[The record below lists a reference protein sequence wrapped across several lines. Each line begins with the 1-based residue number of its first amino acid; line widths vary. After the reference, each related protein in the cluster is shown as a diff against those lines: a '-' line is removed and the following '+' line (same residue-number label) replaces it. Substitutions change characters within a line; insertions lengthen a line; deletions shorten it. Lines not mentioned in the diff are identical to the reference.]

1 MFIKRIIL
9 NNFKIHKHLDIELD
23 KLNIIV
29 GENGGGKSSILEAIC
44 YCLFGTTANGAK
56 KNELIKYGEKTG
68 SVTLILSNNY
78 TITKDF
84 SGSIK
89 MFDENNKVI
98 SEKVSEIESFLS
110 LNKDIFMNILYGS
123 QNNIYDYFLK
133 FNAKEKDFLDNVF
146 NLDTLTENISNVLLE
161 SKNEFNIRIR
171 EIKTINESRNNL
183 LKIIDKL
190 LRSCNMNN
198 INDLQNSVNIAYA
211 QLQDIKEK
219 QKAFQIRDSLIKN
232 IERCKGT
239 LSKLENDLLKV
250 TNQYDNDNKQV
261 EILKNQFRDY
271 LIRLEHELQ
280 VTIDS
285 NNLQL
290 LFDMFNN
297 NTDLKQHLNRIKQIA
312 LKGIE
317 ESSNSIEYFQLIS
330 NSIDTIRLLDRY
342 KVYYQNIKDT
352 ILNMKRNIEYN
363 INNLNTYSHNIQS
376 LQSSI
381 QSTRNEI
388 AQLEDKLN
396 ETSEFNDIEQFSNI
410 LMNQQSIYT
419 QLKTTLDNILMY
431 HKQLESFNNQD
442 VDMNQIDRIN
452 NVIQS
457 IEKIN
462 PVFGRDG
469 FVSYLRKSLLKE
481 IATNIGDSLDKFGF
495 IKLIPVTIDDKDGS
509 LMFHNRLFRSL
520 SGGEKTIVAI
530 LLRVLYSKLLCP
542 NMKLHLL
549 LLDEPTQNLDPVR
562 ISYLRQ
568 LLSKIN
574 DNLDM
579 QLIVVSHDIE
589 CIPEQNANQININT
603 DI

>member
-1 MFIKRIIL
+1 MFIKRIVL

-23 KLNIIV
+23 KLNVIV

-44 YCLFGTTANGAK
+44 YCLFGTTASGAK

-68 SVTLILSNNY
+68 SVTLVLSNDY
-78 TITKDF
+78 TIIKDF
-84 SGSIK
+84 NGTTK
-89 MFDENNKVI
+89 MLDENNKVI
-98 SEKVSEIESFLS
+98 SEKVSEIESFLN

-146 NLDTLTENISNVLLE
+146 NLDTLTDNISNILLN
-161 SKNEFNIRIR
+161 SKNEFNMRIK
-171 EIKTINESRNNL
+171 EIKTINESKNNL
-183 LKIIDKL
+183 LNMIDKL
-190 LRSCNMNN
+190 LRSCNMDN
-198 INDLQNSVNIAYA
+198 INDLKNAVQIAYT

-219 QKAFQIRDSLIKN
+219 QKAFQIRDTLVKN

-239 LSKLENDLLKV
+239 LSKLENDLLNT
-250 TNQYDNDNKQV
+250 TNQYDNDNKQI
-261 EILKNQFRDY
+261 ELLKNSFKDY
-271 LIRLEHELQ
+271 LIKLEQELQ

-290 LFDMFNN
+290 LFDMFNS

-330 NSIDTIRLLDRY
+330 SSIDTIGLLDKYR
-342 KVYYQNIKDT
+342 VYYQNIKDT
-352 ILNMKRNIEYN
+352 ILNMKRNIEYS
-363 INNLNTYSHNIQS
+363 INSLNTYSHNIQT

-381 QSTRNEI
+381 QSTKNEI
-388 AQLEDKLN
+388 LQLESKLN
-396 ETSEFNDIEQFSNI
+396 DTSEFNDIEQFSNL
-410 LMNQQSIYT
+410 LMKQQSIYT

-431 HKQLESFNNQD
+431 HKQLESFNNQNI
-442 VDMNQIDRIN
+442 DMNQVNKIN
-452 NVIQS
+452 DVIQS
-457 IEKIN
+457 IEKIT
-462 PVFGRDG
+462 PIFGRDG

-495 IKLIPVTIDDKDGS
+495 LKLIPVTIDEKDGS

-562 ISYLRQ
+562 ITYLRQ

-579 QLIVVSHDIE
+579 QLIVVSHDVE
-589 CIPEQNANQININT
+589 CIPENSNQININT